1 MKLQVIGRTSRQ
13 GKGYGLMLIQTDHVC
28 KFFNCIFCK
37 FFNCIFKYKLLT
49 RLLHFKSLEQK
60 LFAMLNGIKY
70 IKCILGR
77 CIGISVLLTQNSA
90 K

>member
-13 GKGYGLMLIQTDHVC
+13 GKGYGLMLIQTEHV
-28 KFFNCIFCK
+28 CK

-49 RLLHFKSLEQK
+49 RVLHFKSLEQK
-60 LFAMLNGIKY
+60 LFAMLNGIKC